1 MSTGVTESSATVGA
15 RPGPMPRASR
25 GQRIQDAARAR
36 RDHILATWD
45 ALPPGTVEAIPK
57 GPTRRPVVP
66 RLVDILVAGTALI
79 VFSPVM
85 LVVAILIRLGTPGPI
100 VFRQKRLGIN
110 GTQFTFVKFRSLYA
124 DARERFPEMYA
135 YQFTDE
141 DFKKL
146 VFKAPN
152 DPRITPQGKW
162 LRATSLDELPNLWNV
177 LKGDMAMVGPRP
189 DLPEMLKYNRGEML
203 RRFSVYPG
211 MTGLAHVSGRSHLS
225 VIESVAY
232 DIEYV
237 ERRSFWFDLE
247 IMVRTVLAVLL
258 HRGAF

>member
-1 MSTGVTESSATVGA
+1 MEVHA
-15 RPGPMPRASR
+15 GPSR
-25 GQRIQDAARAR
+25 GETRRNRIQESVRIR
-36 RDHILATWD
+36 RDRILASWD
-45 ALPPGTVEAIPK
+45 ALPEGTVEAIPK
-57 GPTRRPVVP
+57 GSTRRAVIP
-66 RLVDILVAGTALI
+66 RIFDILVAGTALL
-79 VFSPVM
+79 VFAPVIA
-85 LVVAILIRLGTPGPI
+85 AIAIIIRRGTPGP
-100 VFRQKRLGIN
+100 VLFRQKRLGIN
-110 GTQFTFVKFRSLYA
+110 GTQFTFVKFRTLYA

-135 YQFTDE
+135 YRFTDE

-146 VFKAPN
+146 VFKAPD
-152 DPRITPQGKW
+152 DPRITPQGRW

-177 LKGDMAMVGPRP
+177 LRGDMAMVGPRP
-189 DLPEMLKYNRGEML
+189 DLPQMLRYNRGEML

-211 MTGLAHVSGRSHLS
+211 MTGLAHVSGRSHLT

-247 IMVRTVLAVLL
+247 IMVRTVLAVVL